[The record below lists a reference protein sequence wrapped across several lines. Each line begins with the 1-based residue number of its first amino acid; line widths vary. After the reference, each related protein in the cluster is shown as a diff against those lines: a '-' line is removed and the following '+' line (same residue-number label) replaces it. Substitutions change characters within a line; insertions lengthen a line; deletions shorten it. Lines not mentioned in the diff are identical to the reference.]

1 MGNKKKIILFYVL
14 MFAVL
19 GWFIIAEAVYPSERT
34 KVSSQKSLTYHETFT
49 WEKADGSRQKIS
61 VPGKYEVAEN
71 ETMVITTKLPEDYV
85 QTSFAI
91 RSSLQDVKFYVDGKL
106 RSEYNTKKTRVFGK
120 NSASRYVFCPTS
132 ERDAGKILRIE
143 LTTHTKKYSGVVN
156 FVYCG
161 DKGDIWACI
170 FNAYGMETIVAF
182 FLFFV
187 GIVTI
192 IFSIALGIAY
202 RTRLDME
209 YLGWCILMGAAW
221 MLGESKL
228 RQLWVPNTSVL
239 SVVCFLVILL
249 CPVPVLFYMDSVQK
263 QRYTRIY
270 RVIECLAV
278 VDFVVCTL
286 LHITGIKDFIE
297 TLPFSQMLL
306 VVTFITVCITFG
318 IDIFRK
324 QAREYGLTLIGMVIA
339 MLAVVMEVISIYYV
353 VVVSGIFIGIGM
365 MVLLFANIVR
375 TMQSVRDMEIQKKRI
390 EKENYDHLTGLPMRS
405 RGEAMMAELIK
416 EFDGCLVFC
425 DMDNLKKINDIYG
438 HKAGD
443 RALGCLG
450 MLLKNVGEPSVACRL
465 GGDEFLLFLPE
476 ATKDLAQER
485 VKQLFAQF
493 IEKKD
498 EDVEMHAASLS
509 AGLCMCSRG
518 GNFEEYYNCA
528 DKALY
533 YVKQNGKGSYFFY
546 EQMKADDISV
556 QRMGKDLEVVAHALQ
571 ESGSYSGAL
580 DLDYRDFAKIYEY
593 MNSLGARCSHT
604 CYLVMVTV
612 DGFQEQM
619 MYNEEMEEALEC
631 METSIR
637 QKIRKVDICT
647 RYSSMQYLIILFEP
661 QESQIP
667 NVMERI
673 FDQYYKMYNEND
685 YKPRY
690 EYMAMLTHKKNTSC

>member
-1 MGNKKKIILFYVL
+1 MKKYMGNKKEVLLFYLL
-14 MFAVL
+14 MIAVI
-19 GWFIIAEAVYPSERT
+19 GWFVVAETVYPSERI
-34 KVSSQKSLTYHETFT
+34 KASRPENLTYRGTFT
-49 WEKADGSRQKIS
+49 WEKNDGTSQEIT
-61 VPGKYEVAEN
+61 VPGKYPVGVD
-71 ETMVITTKLPEDYV
+71 ETMVLVTRLPDDFT

-91 RSSLQDVKFYVDGKL
+91 RSSLQDVRFYVDGEL
-106 RSEYNTKKTRVFGK
+106 RSEYNTDKTRLNGK

-132 ERDAGKILRIE
+132 EKDAGKMLQIE
-143 LTTHTKKYSGVVN
+143 LTTHTDNYSGVVN
-156 FVYCG
+156 TVYCG
-161 DKGDIWACI
+161 DKGDIWASI
-170 FNAYGMETIVAF
+170 FHDYGLETIIAF
-182 FLFFV
+182 FLLFV
-187 GIVTI
+187 GLVTI
-192 IFSIALGIAY
+192 IFSVALGIAY
-202 RTRLDME
+202 HTRFDME

-228 RQLWVPNTSVL
+228 RQLWISNVSIL
-239 SVVCFLVILL
+239 SAVCFLVILL
-249 CPVPVLFYMDSVQK
+249 CPVPVLIYMDSVQK
-263 QRYTRIY
+263 KRYTRMYHAIGY
-270 RVIECLAV
+270 AAV
-278 VDFVVCTL
+278 ADFVVCTL
-286 LHITGIKDFIE
+286 LHLAGVKDFIE
-297 TLPFSQMLL
+297 TLPVSQGIL
-306 VVTFITVCITFG
+306 VITFLAVCTTFG
-318 IDIFRK
+318 IDFFRK
-324 QAREYGLTLIGMVIA
+324 RAGEYGLTLIGMLIS
-339 MLAVVMEVISIYYV
+339 MMAVVVEVVSTYYV
-353 VVVSGIFIGIGM
+353 VVLSGIFTGIGM
-365 MVLLFANIVR
+365 LVLLFANIVR
-375 TMQSVRDMEIQKKRI
+375 TVQSVRDMEIQKKRI

-405 RGEAMMAELIK
+405 RGEAMIADLIM
-416 EFDGCLVFC
+416 EQDGCLVFC

-450 MLLKNVGEPSVACRL
+450 TLLKNVGEPSVACRL

-476 ATKDLAQER
+476 ATKDQAQER
-485 VKQLFAQF
+485 IKQLFAQF

-518 GNFEEYYNCA
+518 GNFEEYYNSA

-546 EQMKADDISV
+546 EQMKEDDISV
-556 QRMGKDLEVVAHALQ
+556 QRMGKDLEVVAHALK

-593 MNSLGARCSHT
+593 MNSLGARCRHT

-612 DGFQEQM
+612 DGLQEQM

-631 METSIR
+631 MEASIR

-667 NVMERI
+667 YVMERI
-673 FDQYYKMYNEND
+673 FEQYYKMYNENN

-690 EYMAMLTHKKNTSC
+690 EYMSMLTHK

>member
-1 MGNKKKIILFYVL
+1 MKKYVGNKKKTILFYIL

-19 GWFIIAEAVYPSERT
+19 GWFIIAEAVCPSERT
-34 KVSSQKSLTYHETFT
+34 KASRLENLTYPGTFT
-49 WEKADGSRQKIS
+49 WEKADGTRQEITI
-61 VPGKYEVAEN
+61 PGKYDVGVD
-71 ETMVITTKLPEDYV
+71 ETMVLSTRLPADYA

-91 RSSLQDVKFYVDGKL
+91 RSSLQDVAFYVDGKL
-106 RSEYNTKKTRVFGK
+106 RSVYNTKKTRIGGK
-120 NSASRYVFCPTS
+120 NSASRYIFCPTS
-132 ERDAGKILRIE
+132 DQDAGKVLRIE
-143 LTTHTKKYSGVVN
+143 LTTHTDNYSGVVN
-156 FVYCG
+156 TIYCG

-170 FNAYGMETIVAF
+170 FNTYGAETIVAF

-187 GIVTI
+187 GVVTI
-192 IFSIALGIAY
+192 IFSIALGSAY
-202 RTRLDME
+202 RTRFDME

-249 CPVPVLFYMDSVQK
+249 CPIPLLLYMDSVQK
-263 QRYTRIY
+263 KRYTGIY
-270 RVIECLAV
+270 RVITYAAV
-278 VDFVVCTL
+278 VDFIVCCL
-286 LHITGIKDFIE
+286 LHVTGVKDFIE
-297 TLPFSQMLL
+297 TLPISQILL
-306 VVTFITVCITFG
+306 VITFITVCITFG
-318 IDIFRK
+318 IDMFQKR
-324 QAREYGLTLIGMVIA
+324 AGEYGLTLIGMMIA
-339 MLAVVMEVISIYYV
+339 MLAVIVEVISVYYV
-353 VVVSGIFIGIGM
+353 VVVSGIFIGAGM
-365 MVLLFANIVR
+365 LVLLFANIVR
-375 TMQSVRDMEIQKKRI
+375 TVQSVRNMEIQRKRI
-390 EKENYDHLTGLPMRS
+390 EKENYDHVTGLPMRS
-405 RGEAMMAELIK
+405 RGEAMITELI
-416 EFDGCLVFC
+416 EEHDGCLVFC

-450 MLLKNVGEPSVACRL
+450 TLLKNVGEPSVACRL

-476 ATKDLAQER
+476 TTRDQAQER
-485 VKQLFAQF
+485 IKQLFAQF
-493 IEKKD
+493 MEQKN
-498 EDVEMHAASLS
+498 EDMEMHVASLS
-509 AGLCMCSRG
+509 AGMCMCSRG
-518 GNFEEYYNCA
+518 GLFEEYYNCA

-533 YVKQNGKGSYFFY
+533 YVKQNGKGNFFFY
-546 EQMKADDISV
+546 EQMEADDISV

-593 MNSLGARCSHT
+593 MNSLGARCRHT

-612 DGFQEQM
+612 DGLQERM

-631 METSIR
+631 MEASIQ

-673 FDQYYKMYNEND
+673 FEQYYKMYPENN

-690 EYMAMLTHKKNTSC
+690 EYMAMLTQK